1 MRITDVRCVEYT
13 GSLAHPNPL
22 WEERLRRPND
32 IYPEK
37 AAAGPVQPP
46 VRDDGG
52 LEVRA
57 IFLHID
63 TDEQIT
69 GSTAVL
75 SAEQAHTVL
84 TVLRPQL
91 LGADP
96 LATERIW
103 DLGYRSMIHGRAGT
117 GMLALSA
124 VDCALWDIRG
134 RHFGVPAHVL
144 LGGPTRDDVPAYL
157 STLGDSLA
165 IEDVKRR
172 TGELVAA
179 GYGGVKWF
187 PRSGPGDGHRGVD
200 KVVELVA
207 AVREVGGPD
216 LDIMLD
222 AWSSWD
228 IPFTLDVARECEAL
242 RLRWIEEP
250 LPADDT
256 AGYASLRRR
265 LGGRVQISG
274 GEHEYTRWGIAR
286 LLRDDLLDV
295 YQADPHWGGGIS
307 EMTRVAAL
315 VSAAGRQFIPHGQ
328 SPQCNAALTFSAG
341 PGLIPEMEYLRRLG
355 PLYQHFLADPITP
368 VNGRVAAPTTT
379 GLGMRLADDR
389 ILDACP
395 L

>member
-13 GSLAHPNPL
+13 GSLAH
-22 WEERLRRPND
+22 PND

-103 DLGYRSMIHGRAGT
+103 DLAYRSMIHGRAGT

-144 LGGPTRDDVPAYL
+144 LGGPTRDDVP
-157 STLGDSLA
+157 
-165 IEDVKRR
+165 E
-172 TGELVAA
+172 
-179 GYGGVKWF
+179 
-187 PRSGPGDGHRGVD
+187 
-200 KVVELVA
+200 
-207 AVREVGGPD
+207 
-216 LDIMLD
+216 
-222 AWSSWD
+222 
-228 IPFTLDVARECEAL
+228 
-242 RLRWIEEP
+242 
-250 LPADDT
+250 
-256 AGYASLRRR
+256 
-265 LGGRVQISG
+265 
-274 GEHEYTRWGIAR
+274 
-286 LLRDDLLDV
+286 
-295 YQADPHWGGGIS
+295 
-307 EMTRVAAL
+307 
-315 VSAAGRQFIPHGQ
+315 
-328 SPQCNAALTFSAG
+328 
-341 PGLIPEMEYLRRLG
+341 
-355 PLYQHFLADPITP
+355 
-368 VNGRVAAPTTT
+368 
-379 GLGMRLADDR
+379 
-389 ILDACP
+389 
-395 L
+395 